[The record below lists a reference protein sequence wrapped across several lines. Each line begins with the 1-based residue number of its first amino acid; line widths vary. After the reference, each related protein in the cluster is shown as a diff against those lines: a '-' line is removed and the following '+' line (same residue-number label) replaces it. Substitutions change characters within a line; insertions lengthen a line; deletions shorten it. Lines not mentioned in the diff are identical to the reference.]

1 MRAAEPP
8 HEAAPRAIISDAIT
22 GGRPLRVASGAA
34 GVAGL
39 LAETASALRKPLED
53 ERRSVLPIQVYVRW
67 ILVATALFIIN
78 VDPRSTGFELV
89 LLNLLTLLAGAINA
103 VMQWRLSRGGVI
115 PVWLPVL
122 AGAYDAIAIVIGLRI
137 VEGFDNLNFVMFFP
151 ALLAFTIL
159 FPGLPSI
166 VFAAGTLL
174 AHGLLVTTHHSFDS
188 GSTQDLKDL
197 VVRLIALASTVLV
210 ANLAVGV
217 ERRLRARAVA
227 AAVAAQAER
236 QRVAREVHDGVA
248 QGVYMLSVNLEANA
262 TLIEQRTADQEL
274 SERMQALVRL
284 SKQTLLETRSLLYD
298 VGPAMAGEEGL
309 SSLFEH
315 HAAEFSAVTGI
326 PVSVRASGQPPELP
340 PSAVSDLYRVLQEG
354 LANVYKHAE
363 ATRADVRLSHAGG
376 SVTLDIVDDGRGF
389 DLDAARGRG
398 HGLSNLQQR
407 AERLGGDLA
416 VETAPGRGTP
426 AHADGARERDH
437 RELTMAAAS
446 IRVMI
451 VDDHEVVRVGLRS
464 LLEMEPDIR
473 VVAEAADG
481 DQATAEA
488 RVAAPSVVLMDV
500 RMGRTGGI
508 EACRELKEALP
519 DVRVLMLT
527 SFGTRDEVLAALMAG
542 ASGFLLKNTGRE
554 ELLRAVRAV
563 AAGES
568 LLDPA
573 VTAGVTDRLVE
584 LAGQAED
591 PRIAPLS
598 EREREVLRLV
608 AQGQTNKEIAESLVI
623 SAATARN
630 HVSHILE
637 KLGMRSRTEAAAL
650 VAAELGLRGDEG

>member
-1 MRAAEPP
+1 
-8 HEAAPRAIISDAIT
+8 
-22 GGRPLRVASGAA
+22 
-34 GVAGL
+34 
-39 LAETASALRKPLED
+39 
-53 ERRSVLPIQVYVRW
+53 
-67 ILVATALFIIN
+67 
-78 VDPRSTGFELV
+78 
-89 LLNLLTLLAGAINA
+89 
-103 VMQWRLSRGGVI
+103 
-115 PVWLPVL
+115 
-122 AGAYDAIAIVIGLRI
+122 
-137 VEGFDNLNFVMFFP
+137 
-151 ALLAFTIL
+151 
-159 FPGLPSI
+159 
-166 VFAAGTLL
+166 
-174 AHGLLVTTHHSFDS
+174 
-188 GSTQDLKDL
+188 
-197 VVRLIALASTVLV
+197 
-210 ANLAVGV
+210 
-217 ERRLRARAVA
+217 
-227 AAVAAQAER
+227 
-236 QRVAREVHDGVA
+236 
-248 QGVYMLSVNLEANA
+248 
-262 TLIEQRTADQEL
+262 
-274 SERMQALVRL
+274 
-284 SKQTLLETRSLLYD
+284 
-298 VGPAMAGEEGL
+298 
-309 SSLFEH
+309 
-315 HAAEFSAVTGI
+315 
-326 PVSVRASGQPPELP
+326 
-340 PSAVSDLYRVLQEG
+340 
-354 LANVYKHAE
+354 
-363 ATRADVRLSHAGG
+363 
-376 SVTLDIVDDGRGF
+376 
-389 DLDAARGRG
+389 
-398 HGLSNLQQR
+398 
-407 AERLGGDLA
+407 
-416 VETAPGRGTP
+416 
-426 AHADGARERDH
+426 
-437 RELTMAAAS
+437 MAAAS

-650 VAAELGLRGDEG
+650 AAELGLRGDEG

>member
-1 MRAAEPP
+1 
-8 HEAAPRAIISDAIT
+8 
-22 GGRPLRVASGAA
+22 
-34 GVAGL
+34 
-39 LAETASALRKPLED
+39 
-53 ERRSVLPIQVYVRW
+53 
-67 ILVATALFIIN
+67 
-78 VDPRSTGFELV
+78 
-89 LLNLLTLLAGAINA
+89 
-103 VMQWRLSRGGVI
+103 
-115 PVWLPVL
+115 
-122 AGAYDAIAIVIGLRI
+122 
-137 VEGFDNLNFVMFFP
+137 
-151 ALLAFTIL
+151 
-159 FPGLPSI
+159 
-166 VFAAGTLL
+166 
-174 AHGLLVTTHHSFDS
+174 
-188 GSTQDLKDL
+188 
-197 VVRLIALASTVLV
+197 
-210 ANLAVGV
+210 
-217 ERRLRARAVA
+217 
-227 AAVAAQAER
+227 
-236 QRVAREVHDGVA
+236 
-248 QGVYMLSVNLEANA
+248 
-262 TLIEQRTADQEL
+262 
-274 SERMQALVRL
+274 
-284 SKQTLLETRSLLYD
+284 
-298 VGPAMAGEEGL
+298 
-309 SSLFEH
+309 
-315 HAAEFSAVTGI
+315 
-326 PVSVRASGQPPELP
+326 
-340 PSAVSDLYRVLQEG
+340 
-354 LANVYKHAE
+354 
-363 ATRADVRLSHAGG
+363 
-376 SVTLDIVDDGRGF
+376 
-389 DLDAARGRG
+389 
-398 HGLSNLQQR
+398 
-407 AERLGGDLA
+407 
-416 VETAPGRGTP
+416 
-426 AHADGARERDH
+426 
-437 RELTMAAAS
+437 MAAAS

-637 KLGMRSRTEAAAL
+637 KLGMRSRTEATAL
-650 VAAELGLRGDEG
+650 AAELGLRGDEG